1 MEPGTRWYE
10 KMSLWSPTAAF
21 VLRWAIILLIL
32 DQASKY
38 AILYGLGLR
47 QGQKIILTQN
57 IDILMVWNRGISYG
71 LLQQDSDFGR
81 WLLVVV
87 GLAACVSI
95 WIWSNRAQTKWFCI
109 GAALVIGGGLG
120 NTIDR
125 VIYGAVADF
134 VSLHAFNFY
143 WYVFNVADVAIVAG
157 FALLLYDMIWPGSS
171 PQEPDGS

>member
-1 MEPGTRWYE
+1 MKTGPRWPQNLA
-10 KMSLWSPTAAF
+10 LWSPSAAF
-21 VLRWAIILLIL
+21 VLRWAAILLIL

-38 AILYGLGLR
+38 GILYGLGLR
-47 QGQKIILTQN
+47 QGQKIVLN
-57 IDILMVWNRGISYG
+57 PYMDLLMVWNRGISYG
-71 LLQQDSDFGR
+71 LFQQNSDAGR
-81 WLLVVV
+81 WFLVGV
-87 GLAACVSI
+87 GLAACVAI
-95 WIWSNRAQTKWFCI
+95 WIWANRVQTKWFCI

-157 FALLLYDMIWPGSS
+157 FVLLLYDMIWPGSA
-171 PQEPDGS
+171 PEKPDGS

>member
-1 MEPGTRWYE
+1 MKSSPKWYE
-10 KMSLWSPTAAF
+10 KKSFWSPTAAF

-38 AILYGLGLR
+38 AILYGLGL
-47 QGQKIILTQN
+47 QEGQKIFLTQN
-57 IDILMVWNRGISYG
+57 IDLLMVWNRGISYG
-71 LLQQDSDFGR
+71 LFQQNSDLGR
-81 WLLVVV
+81 WLLVIV
-87 GLAACVSI
+87 GLAACIFI
-95 WIWSNRAQTKWFCI
+95 WIWSNRAQTKCFCI

-143 WYVFNVADVAIVAG
+143 WYVFNIADVAIVAG
-157 FALLLYDMIWPGSS
+157 FALLLYDMIWPGSP